1 MSTKGLKTEYKD
13 MIRKLAE
20 LEDVDFI
27 DEDYDLALWNT
38 CKFFAETTPKQFGE
52 IIGKYEHTKKW
63 LTLRSR
69 YEKTYPIFLSV
80 PVAVCYNCKSS
91 FIYMYQANA

>member
-1 MSTKGLKTEYKD
+1 

-27 DEDYDLALWNT
+27 DEDYDLALWNA

-63 LTLRSR
+63 LKNRNT
-69 YEKTYPIFLSV
+69 
-80 PVAVCYNCKSS
+80 
-91 FIYMYQANA
+91 